1 MDYWTKQ
8 VELLKHVET
17 SSLLKRIQKTQE
29 FVATLRPNSSKETLD
44 VWGNYLEHMKA
55 EYASRI
61 GKKLLR

>member
-8 VELLKHVET
+8 IELLKHVDT
-17 SSLLKRIQKTQE
+17 SSLLKRIQKIQE

-61 GKKLLR
+61 GKKKLH

>member
-1 MDYWTKQ
+1 MNYWAKQ
-8 VELLKHVET
+8 VELLKHVDT

-61 GKKLLR
+61 GKKMLR